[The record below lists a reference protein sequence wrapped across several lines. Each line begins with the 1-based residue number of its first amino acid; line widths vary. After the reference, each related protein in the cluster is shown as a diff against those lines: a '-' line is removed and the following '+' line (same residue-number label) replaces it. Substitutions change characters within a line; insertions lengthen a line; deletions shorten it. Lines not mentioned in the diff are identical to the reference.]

1 MSFRP
6 ITRRALATGATAAA
20 GVAIM
25 RNLILARD
33 TPEAT
38 PAADPAPQLLIR
50 IESLGSMLPAAP
62 FTTVPEFS
70 LFDDGAIYSL
80 GPQLAIFPPPAL
92 PNLVFTR
99 INEAAVQKLVAAART
114 AGLDQP
120 RELVASVSL
129 ADAPT
134 TIITFFDGEEFVTS
148 SASGLLILTEPPDDW
163 DDETWE
169 AFVQIRSIVSLLLGF
184 STQIEASEII
194 EPERS
199 IAPERLQV
207 IAYPADHAFAGMSS
221 IPNLEQP
228 ALTWPLLPALAEIAA
243 KTDEENLL
251 DSGCVEINGDDVQ
264 TIVEVVLEG
273 DLMSPWVDPADDT
286 VQYGVL
292 FRPLLPDQ
300 SACDD

>member
-1 MSFRP
+1 MPLRP

-33 TPEAT
+33 TPKAT
-38 PAADPAPQLLIR
+38 PAAKPEPQLLIR
-50 IESLGSMLPAAP
+50 VETIGSMLPSAP
-62 FTTVPEFS
+62 FTSVPEFS
-70 LFDDGAIYSL
+70 LFDDGSIYGL
-80 GPQLAIFPPPAL
+80 GPQIAIFPPPAL
-92 PNLVFTR
+92 PNLTFTR

-120 RELVASVSL
+120 RELIASVSL

-134 TIITFFDGEEFVTS
+134 TLITFFDGEDLVTS

-169 AFVQIRSIVSLLLGF
+169 SFVQIRSIVSVLLGYM
-184 STQIEASEII
+184 TQIEPGEIV

-199 IAPERLQV
+199 VTPERLQV
-207 IAYPADHAFAGMSS
+207 VAFPADHTFAGISGV
-221 IPNLEQP
+221 PNLEQP
-228 ALTWPLLPALAEIAA
+228 TLIWPLLPALAEIAA
-243 KTDEENLL
+243 TSEDENLL
-251 DSGCVEINGDDVQ
+251 ESGCVELSGDDVQ
-264 TIVEVVLEG
+264 TIVDAVLEG
-273 DLMSPWVDPADDT
+273 DLMSPWMDAADNS

-292 FRPLLPDQ
+292 FKPLLPDQ